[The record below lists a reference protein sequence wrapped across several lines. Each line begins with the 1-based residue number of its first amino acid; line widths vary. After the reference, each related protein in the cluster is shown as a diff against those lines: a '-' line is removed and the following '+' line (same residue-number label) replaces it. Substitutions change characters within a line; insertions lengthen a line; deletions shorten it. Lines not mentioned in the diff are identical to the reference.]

1 MGVREWGWERESVGR
16 ERERE
21 WGVREGGSVGCERVG
36 WERDRE
42 SGVKES
48 GV

>member
-1 MGVREWGWERESVGR
+1 MGGVRENGAFEGERERIGPERS

-21 WGVREGGSVGCERVG
+21 WGVR
-36 WERDRE
+36 
-42 SGVKES
+42 GVKES